1 MRHMC
6 HYSCITIIA
15 SLLFTYSVDEQG
27 ARLQPPNREKHTVTA
42 RATDLELPLPR
53 PTSRERPIRASVITE
68 HIRSSWYPTCGK
80 TLNDPP
86 RDENMTYPT
95 YTF

>member
-1 MRHMC
+1 MAVVVG
-6 HYSCITIIA
+6 SA
-15 SLLFTYSVDEQG
+15 NADEQG
-27 ARLQPPNREKHTVTA
+27 ACLQPPNREKHTATA

-53 PTSRERPIRASVITE
+53 LTSRERPIRASVVTE